1 MADTTIWWLLAGAAV
16 AIELLT
22 GTFYLL
28 MLGIGMVAGALAAHA
43 EVSQPAQ
50 LVAAAL
56 VGGGA
61 VAGWH
66 FIRRRHFA
74 PNAPGANTNLDLDA
88 GEPVTVDAW
97 LADNTASVRY
107 RGALWMAVPAEGTP
121 RGVGLHRV
129 HHVDGT
135 RLVLEKI

>member
-1 MADTTIWWLLAGAAV
+1 MADSTLWWLLAGVAV
-16 AIELLT
+16 AVELLT

-28 MLGIGMVAGALAAHA
+28 MLGIGMAAGALAAHLGA
-43 EVSQPAQ
+43 SMPAQ

-66 FIRRRHFA
+66 VVRRRSGSG
-74 PNAPGANTNLDLDA
+74 GAGGNTNLDFDA
-88 GEPVTVDAW
+88 GETVHVEAW
-97 LADNTASVRY
+97 TSDHTAAVRY
-107 RGALWMAVPAEGTP
+107 RGSTWTAVPAGGLPQGT
-121 RGVGLHRV
+121 GAHRV
-129 HHVDGT
+129 REVNGS